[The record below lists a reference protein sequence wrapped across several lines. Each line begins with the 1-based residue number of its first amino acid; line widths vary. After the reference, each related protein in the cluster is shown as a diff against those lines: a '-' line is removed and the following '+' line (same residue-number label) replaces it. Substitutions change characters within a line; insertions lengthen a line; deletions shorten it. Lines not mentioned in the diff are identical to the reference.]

1 MKEVISNTAFQAF
14 QGFVWAQ
21 KKYRV
26 SLPYANFVIAN
37 FLIYLANAIF
47 AKFYFITAIFGSK
60 IAKKCSS

>member
-37 FLIYLANAIF
+37 FDKAFSQNIPDIF
-47 AKFYFITAIFGSK
+47 S
-60 IAKKCSS
+60 